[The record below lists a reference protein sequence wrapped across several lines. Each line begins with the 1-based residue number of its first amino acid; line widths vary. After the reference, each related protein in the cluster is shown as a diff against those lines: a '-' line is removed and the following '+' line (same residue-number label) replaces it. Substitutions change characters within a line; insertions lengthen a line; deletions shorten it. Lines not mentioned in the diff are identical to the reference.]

1 MWLKG
6 GEILRNSVLCYL
18 EESIHHFPDKVAL
31 TDETQNITFREW
43 KSMALCIADGIKK
56 KTHKRK
62 IPILVYLP
70 KSAMTLISFV
80 GILYSGNYYTPT
92 DVRFPFEKVASIMK
106 CLMPEVIITDR
117 ENGKK
122 LTDHEVER
130 EKILYVEDLDLNAI
144 HDNGDQLNS
153 QIIDTDLAYVFFTS
167 GSTGIPKGVAIT
179 HRSIID
185 YIDWASEKFAIT
197 SETKIA
203 NQAPFYFDNSILDIY
218 LCMSRGAHLYITPE
232 MYFTFTARLLE
243 YIKKN
248 EINFIFWVPS
258 ALIGV
263 ANSGLLEKI
272 DCSCIKKVLFCGE
285 VMPNRHLNYW
295 RRILPD
301 VLYANLY
308 GPTEITDVCSCYVID
323 REFTDDEP
331 LPIGVACN
339 NTEILLLNSQNEE
352 IKETDTMGE
361 LCVRGT
367 SLAVGYYN
375 NPEKTAEAFIQNP
388 LNPHYSEKIYRTGD
402 LAHYNQYG
410 EIMFDG
416 RKDFQI
422 KHMGY
427 RIELGEIE
435 TAILSFEEVY
445 NACCIYDTEENAIVA
460 FCNADPCVTEL
471 DIKKFLGNLLPRYM
485 IPARYI
491 LLDKMPY
498 NDNGKID
505 RKALKKIYID
515 GGE

>member
-1 MWLKG
+1 M
-6 GEILRNSVLCYL
+6 RNSVLCYL
-18 EESIHHFPDKVAL
+18 EETVQRFPDKVAL
-31 TDETQNITFREW
+31 TDEEQSITFREW
-43 KSMALCIADGIKK
+43 KSMALCIADGIAKK
-56 KTHKRK
+56 IQKRK
-62 IPILVYLP
+62 IPVLVYLP
-70 KSAMTLISFV
+70 KSVMTLVSFA

-92 DVRFPFEKVASIMK
+92 DVKFPFEKAASIMK

-117 ENGKK
+117 KSGKK
-122 LTDHEVER
+122 LTDHGVET
-130 EKILYVEDLDLNAI
+130 EKILYVEDLDFSI
-144 HDNGDQLNS
+144 DHDNGDQLNS

-185 YIDWASEKFAIT
+185 YIDWAGEKFEIT
-197 SETKIA
+197 NDTKIA

-218 LCMSRGAHLYITPE
+218 LCMSCGAHLYITPE
-232 MYFTFTARLLE
+232 MYFTFTAKLLE
-243 YIKKN
+243 YIKEN

-272 DCSCIKKVLFCGE
+272 DCSCIRKVLFCGE

-295 RRILPD
+295 RRLLPD
-301 VLYANLY
+301 ALYANLY

-323 REFTDDEP
+323 REFTDEEP
-331 LPIGVACN
+331 LPIGIACN
-339 NTEILLLNSQNEE
+339 NTQIILLNDQDEE
-352 IKETDTMGE
+352 ITETDAMGE

-375 NPEKTAEAFIQNP
+375 NPEKTAEAFVQNP

-402 LAHYNQYG
+402 LAHYNRYG

-435 TAILSFEEVY
+435 TAILSFDEVY
-445 NACCIYDTEENAIVA
+445 NACCIYDTEQSAIVA
-460 FCNADPCVTEL
+460 FCNADQGVTEL
-471 DIKKFLGNLLPRYM
+471 DIKKYLGNILPRYM
-485 IPARYI
+485 IPAKYI
-491 LLDKMPY
+491 LLDEMPY